1 MQYGRAC
8 IHLSPR
14 WRVVHGMTKFI
25 IALAVNPIF
34 GYTLNYVHYIIFKV
48 KTMEDTLKRLLI
60 VETEAEQLVAK
71 ANSKRETIIQQAL
84 EEAHQ
89 MEVQFKTKLPDFH
102 AGWLKKAQVRA
113 NQTVAELQKR
123 YEEKQEKLRN
133 LADENQAKALQAAL
147 QLLMQVGQ

>member
-1 MQYGRAC
+1 
-8 IHLSPR
+8 
-14 WRVVHGMTKFI
+14 MTKFI
-25 IALAVNPIF
+25 IALAFNPIF
-34 GYTLNYVHYIIFKV
+34 GYTFINIYHTTFKV
-48 KTMEDTLKRLLI
+48 ETMEDTLKRLLT
-60 VETEAEQLVAK
+60 VETEAEQLVNK

-102 AGWLKKAQVRA
+102 AGWLKKAQIRA

-133 LADENQAKALQAAL
+133 LADENQAKALQSAL
-147 QLLMQVGQ
+147 QRLMQVGQ

>member
-1 MQYGRAC
+1 
-8 IHLSPR
+8 
-14 WRVVHGMTKFI
+14 
-25 IALAVNPIF
+25 
-34 GYTLNYVHYIIFKV
+34 
-48 KTMEDTLKRLLI
+48 MEDTLKRLLTI
-60 VETEAEQLVAK
+60 ETEAEQLVDK

-89 MEVQFKTKLPDFH
+89 MEVRFKTKLPDFH
-102 AGWLKKAQVRA
+102 AGWLEKAQVRA

-147 QLLMQVGQ
+147 QLLMQVGP